1 MRAVILVV
9 MMAGMAAA
17 DEAETSVK
25 TAIFRLTT
33 AYQCATIINDDQPYD
48 WAKRNAVELVGE
60 TKATEMIA
68 YVESQDRDGTS
79 LNEKFCR
86 NMLKNYR

>member
-1 MRAVILVV
+1 MRAVILLA
-9 MMAGMAAA
+9 MMAGAAAA

-33 AYQCATIINDDQPYD
+33 AYQCATIINDDQPYN

-60 TKATEMIA
+60 AKAAEMIS
-68 YVESQDRDGTS
+68 YVESQARDGGS

-86 NMLKNYR
+86 NMTAKFK